1 MGAER
6 DVQATAMHSSVN
18 WALLGLVI
26 ERPSYAYEL
35 AQRFERVYAGVLSLS
50 SVSHAYTALAA
61 LKSRSLIQELPGT
74 GAGRQSKARAPGT
87 RYRATPS
94 GIEGYLQ
101 WLVAQVG
108 EDRRHQQLL
117 VVQLA
122 ALRRSP
128 QTVLAVIDAYERACL
143 SQANRLPIARERGAS
158 SDGTS
163 ELLARL
169 IAEDNR
175 LAVGAKLA
183 WIEYARRELKA
194 LIGASSERG

>member
-1 MGAER
+1 
-6 DVQATAMHSSVN
+6 MHSSVN

-35 AQRFERVYAGVLSLS
+35 AQRFDHVYAGVLSLS
-50 SVSHAYTALAA
+50 SVSHVYTALAA
-61 LKSRSLIQELPGT
+61 LKSRSLIEEVPGT
-74 GAGRQSKARAPGT
+74 REAQPGTRQPKT
-87 RYRATPS
+87 RYRATA
-94 GIEGYLQ
+94 GGVEGYLQ
-101 WLVAQVG
+101 WLVAQAG

-117 VVQLA
+117 VMALA

-128 QTVLAVIDAYERACL
+128 QTVLAVIDASERACL
-143 SQANRLPIARERGAS
+143 SEANRLPIAHSSSGEHAAS
-158 SDGTS
+158 S

-169 IAEDNR
+169 STEEQR

-194 LIGASSERG
+194 LIGAESERG

>member
-6 DVQATAMHSSVN
+6 DVRATAMHSSVN
-18 WALLGLVI
+18 WALLALVI
-26 ERPSYAYEL
+26 ERPSYPYEL
-35 AQRFERVYAGVLSLS
+35 AQRFDYAYAGVLSLS
-50 SVSHAYTALAA
+50 SVSHVYTALAA
-61 LKSRSLIQELPGT
+61 LKSRSLIEEV
-74 GAGRQSKARAPGT
+74 AGRQEAQPKTRQPKT
-87 RYRATPS
+87 RYRATAR

-108 EDRRHQQLL
+108 KDRRHQQLL

-128 QTVLAVIDAYERACL
+128 QTMLAVIDAYERACL
-143 SQANRLPIARERGAS
+143 SEANRLPIARGRGAAA
-158 SDGTS
+158 DGTS

-169 IAEDNR
+169 IAEENR

-194 LIGASSERG
+194 LLGARCERG

>member
-1 MGAER
+1 
-6 DVQATAMHSSVN
+6 MHSSVN

-35 AQRFERVYAGVLSLS
+35 AQRFDDVYAGVLSLS
-50 SVSHAYTALAA
+50 SVSHVYTALAA
-61 LKSRSLIQELPGT
+61 LKSRSLIEDVPRT
-74 GAGRQSKARAPGT
+74 AGAQAKARQPKT
-87 RYRATPS
+87 RYRATTS
-94 GIEGYLQ
+94 GIEGYLE

-128 QTVLAVIDAYERACL
+128 QTVLAVVDAYERACL
-143 SQANRLPIARERGAS
+143 SHAHRLPVARDGAAGH
-158 SDGTS
+158 DGTS

-169 IAEDNR
+169 VAEEHR

-183 WIEYARRELKA
+183 WIEYARRELKT
-194 LIGASSERG
+194 LIGTRSGRG